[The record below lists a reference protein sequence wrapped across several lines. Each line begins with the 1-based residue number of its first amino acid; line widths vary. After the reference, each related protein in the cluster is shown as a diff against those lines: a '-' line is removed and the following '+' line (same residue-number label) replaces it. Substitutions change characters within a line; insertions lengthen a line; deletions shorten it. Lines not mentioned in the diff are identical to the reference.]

1 MKKIVIVINR
11 MDYGG
16 GQRVVANLSNYFSD
30 NGIDVILLS
39 ISSKPSVYP
48 LHQRVRQVT
57 LKKHENGRT
66 QISRFLGTIFE
77 VRKILREEKPD
88 LVLSFLVDINILI
101 IPAMLFQKVPLV
113 ISERNDPVRNP
124 QNKIKRMLRNV
135 LYPFSE
141 GFVFQTTDAKK
152 YFSSAIQ
159 KRSCVIPNPLFEES
173 IPARYLGLPE
183 KYIVN
188 VGRLERQKNQELLI
202 RSFALVADKYPDIN
216 LLIFGD
222 GSLKEELKQLVL
234 ELQLNT
240 RVIFMGEHKDVLEY
254 VRKSR
259 AFILSSDFEGM
270 PNALIEALACGVPCI
285 STKCPC
291 GGPEYLIDNMQN
303 GILVSVNNLD
313 ELAKSID
320 IVLSDNELSK
330 SMADEAYKI
339 HSTLN
344 ERLIFGK
351 WINYLESVCRG

>member
-30 NGIDVILLS
+30 NGIDVVLLS
-39 ISSKPSVYP
+39 ISSQPSVYP
-48 LHQRVRQVT
+48 LHQRVRQLT
-57 LKKHENGRT
+57 LNKHENGRT
-66 QISRFLGTIFE
+66 QISRFFGTIFE
-77 VRKILREEKPD
+77 VRGILRDEKPD

-113 ISERNDPVRNP
+113 ISERNDPIRNP
-124 QNKIKRMLRNV
+124 QNRIKRILRKA
-135 LYPFSE
+135 LYPFSD
-141 GFVFQTTDAKK
+141 GFVFQTADAKN
-152 YFSSAIQ
+152 FFANAIQ
-159 KRSCVIPNPLFEES
+159 KRSCIIPNPLFEES
-173 IPARYLGLPE
+173 IPERYFGIPG
-183 KYIVN
+183 KYVVN
-188 VGRLERQKNQELLI
+188 VGRLEKQKNQELLI
-202 RSFALVADKYPDIN
+202 RSFALVADKHPDVN

-234 ELQLNT
+234 ELHLCK
-240 RVIFMGEHKDVLEY
+240 RVFLMGEHQDVLDY

-270 PNALIEALACGVPCI
+270 PNALIEAMACGVPCI

-291 GGPEYLIDNMQN
+291 GGPDYLIDNMQN
-303 GILVSVNNLD
+303 GILVPVNNEA

-320 IVLSDNELSK
+320 LVLSNNNLSK
-330 SMADEAYKI
+330 SIAEEAYKI

-344 ERLIFGK
+344 EKKIFGK
-351 WINYLESVCRG
+351 WIDYLESVCRG